1 MNRTRLPMK
10 SRIVL
15 FILGLVSCAAAVS
28 CRSSGAE
35 AGSGGLAEFREF
47 EGSISAPCMLV
58 TPETLDD
65 VPETVREAAEKFSGK
80 EGTVVVVSALR
91 PRYLRLIRQ
100 QGRILLGSVELNPS
114 TGTVYLC
121 VLSGIG
127 EAAETVRSIKVENP
141 DHPDP
146 WDLGVFIQRY
156 PDLAARLNDLP
167 PGDERL
173 EAASPV
179 VTDLLRRSS
188 TRIML
193 EKRAGTKDSPA
204 LEEARRAE
212 AEQVAVLENIL
223 NSK

>member
-1 MNRTRLPMK
+1 MRY
-10 SRIVL
+10 SIVL
-15 FILGLVSCAAAVS
+15 FVFCLVSCAAAVS

-35 AGSGGLAEFREF
+35 TEPGGLAEFREF
-47 EGSISAPCMLV
+47 EGAMSAPCMLV

-65 VPETVREAAEKFSGK
+65 VPETVRETAEKFSGK
-80 EGTVVVVSALR
+80 DGTVVVVSALR

-100 QGRILLGSVELNPS
+100 QGRLLLGSVELNPS

-127 EAAETVRSIKVENP
+127 DAAETVRSIKIENP
-141 DHPDP
+141 EHPDP

-156 PDLAARLNDLP
+156 PDLAARLNNLL

-173 EAASPV
+173 EAASPA
-179 VTDLLRRSS
+179 VTELLRRSS
-188 TRIML
+188 TRILL
-193 EKRAGTKDSPA
+193 EKRTGTKDSPE

-212 AEQVAVLENIL
+212 AEQVTVLESIL

>member
-1 MNRTRLPMK
+1 MR
-10 SRIVL
+10 SSIVL
-15 FILGLVSCAAAVS
+15 FVFCLVSCVAAVS

-35 AGSGGLAEFREF
+35 TGPGGLAEFREF
-47 EGSISAPCMLV
+47 EGTLSVPCLLV
-58 TPETLDD
+58 TTETLGDL
-65 VPETVREAAEKFSGK
+65 PETVRETAEKFSGK

-100 QGRILLGSVELNPS
+100 QGRLLLGSVELNPS
-114 TGTVYLC
+114 TGIVYLC

-127 EAAETVRSIKVENP
+127 DAAETVRSIKVENP

-156 PDLAARLNDLP
+156 PELAARLNELP
-167 PGDERL
+167 PGDARL
-173 EAASPV
+173 EAAAPA
-179 VTDLLRRSS
+179 VTELLRRSS
-188 TRIML
+188 TRILL
-193 EKRAGTKDSPA
+193 EKRMRTADSPA

-212 AEQVAVLENIL
+212 EEQVSALENIL